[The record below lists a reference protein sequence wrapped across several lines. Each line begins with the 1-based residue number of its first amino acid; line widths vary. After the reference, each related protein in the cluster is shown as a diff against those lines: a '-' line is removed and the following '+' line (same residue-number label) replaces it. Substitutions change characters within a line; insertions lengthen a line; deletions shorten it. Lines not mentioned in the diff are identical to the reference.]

1 MLVYIFLAIQ
11 ELATHFVCEETN
23 SKNAGKMLES
33 TMALEVEAVY
43 ESILA
48 CLKCQL

>member
-1 MLVYIFLAIQ
+1 MV
-11 ELATHFVCEETN
+11 HFVCEETN
-23 SKNAGKMLES
+23 SKNAGEMLELP
-33 TMALEVEAVY
+33 MALEVEVVY